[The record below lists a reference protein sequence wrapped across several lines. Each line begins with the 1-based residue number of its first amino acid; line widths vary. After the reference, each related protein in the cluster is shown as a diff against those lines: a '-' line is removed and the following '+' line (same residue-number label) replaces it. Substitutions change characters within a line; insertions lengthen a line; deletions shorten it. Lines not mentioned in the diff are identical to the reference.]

1 LSFGAPS
8 YRGGAPSDLNVLA
21 TRPRTTISLALRLVG
36 ETVVVARVSVGV
48 SAIAIIAAEP
58 ANEPSVAEA
67 ATEPSVGEAATEPSV
82 SDAATDASIAEAAEE
97 ASTAEAAVEA
107 SAAAMETP
115 SSSPSAASDRWG
127 RRDRKTEGK
136 DRQGFGNR
144 SKERYRHESLSNLC
158 VRARGFVGEMIGR
171 GDDLLRKY
179 TES

>member
-67 ATEPSVGEAATEPSV
+67 ATEPSVGEAAMEPSV
-82 SDAATDASIAEAAEE
+82 TDAATEASIAEAAVEASTAETAME

-115 SSSPSAASDRWG
+115 SSSPSPSAASDSWG

-136 DRQGFGNR
+136 DRQGSGNR
-144 SKERYRHESLSNLC
+144 SKERYMHESLSNP
-158 VRARGFVGEMIGR
+158 
-171 GDDLLRKY
+171 
-179 TES
+179 

>member
-1 LSFGAPS
+1 LI
-8 YRGGAPSDLNVLA
+8 VLA
-21 TRPRTTISLALRLVG
+21 ACPRTTISLALRLVA
-36 ETVVVARVSVGV
+36 EAVVVARVSVGV
-48 SAIAIIAAEP
+48 AAIAIIAAEA
-58 ANEPSVAEA
+58 ANEPFVAEA
-67 ATEPSVGEAATEPSV
+67 ATEPSVGEAASEPSV
-82 SDAATDASIAEAAEE
+82 SDATDASIAEAAEE

-136 DRQGFGNR
+136 DHQGFGNR